1 MGTKLS
7 DVMRQLPKARRD
19 RIAARA
25 REIREEIEGLRAL
38 RKATAKTQVEIA
50 RSLGVSQPS
59 VAKIERQADMYLSTL
74 RSYVEA
80 AGGRLTLV
88 VHLKDGHSVELG
100 GLADLPRAAGKA
112 ASGKSPAKPDVRAR
126 AQARV

>member
-7 DVMRQLPKARRD
+7 EIMEQLPKVRRI

-25 REIREEIEGLRAL
+25 QEVRETIEGLQAL
-38 RKATAKTQVEIA
+38 RKATTKTQVEIA
-50 RSLGVSQPS
+50 KSLGVSQPS

-80 AGGRLTLV
+80 AGGKLALI
-88 VHLKDGHSVELG
+88 VHLKDGYTVELR
-100 GLADLPRAAGKA
+100 GLMDMPRVAAKTGKTRTKSA
-112 ASGKSPAKPDVRAR
+112 ARVRA
-126 AQARV
+126 

>member
-7 DVMRQLPKARRD
+7 DVMRKLPRPRRD

-25 REIREEIEGLRAL
+25 KELREQIEGLRAL
-38 RKATAKTQVEIA
+38 RKATTKTQVEIA
-50 RSLGVSQPS
+50 KSLGVSQPS

-80 AGGRLTLV
+80 AGGRLSLV
-88 VHLKDGHSVELG
+88 VHLKDGQSVQLN
-100 GLADLPRAAGKA
+100 GLADIPRSDRKGAKSASKA
-112 ASGKSPAKPDVRAR
+112 QRSAR
-126 AQARV
+126 A

>member
-7 DVMRQLPKARRD
+7 DMMGRLPKARRD
-19 RIAARA
+19 RIASRVE
-25 REIREEIEGLRAL
+25 EIRGEIHGLQAL
-38 RKATAKTQVEIA
+38 RKATAKTQVEMA
-50 RSLGVSQPS
+50 KSLGVSQPS

-88 VHLKDGHSVELG
+88 VELKDGHRVELG
-100 GLADLPRAAGKA
+100 GLVDMPR
-112 ASGKSPAKPDVRAR
+112 R
-126 AQARV
+126 

>member
-7 DVMRQLPKARRD
+7 DVVRRLPKARRD

-25 REIREEIEGLRAL
+25 QEIREEIEGLQAL
-38 RKATAKTQVEIA
+38 RKATAKTQVQIA
-50 RSLGVSQPS
+50 KSLGVSQPS

-88 VHLKDGHSVELG
+88 VELKDGHKVELG
-100 GLADLPRAAGKA
+100 GLADMPR
-112 ASGKSPAKPDVRAR
+112 R
-126 AQARV
+126 

>member
-7 DVMRQLPKARRD
+7 EVMRRLPKARRH

-25 REIREEIEGLRAL
+25 QEIREEIEGLRAL

-88 VHLKDGHSVELG
+88 VELKDGHRVELG
-100 GLADLPRAAGKA
+100 GLADMSR
-112 ASGKSPAKPDVRAR
+112 R
-126 AQARV
+126 

>member
-7 DVMRQLPKARRD
+7 DVMRRLPKNRYD

-25 REIREEIEGLRAL
+25 QEIREQIEGLQAL
-38 RKATAKTQVEIA
+38 RKVTAKTQVEIA
-50 RSLGVSQPS
+50 KSLGVSQPS

-88 VHLKDGHSVELG
+88 VELKDGHKVELG
-100 GLADLPRAAGKA
+100 GLADM
-112 ASGKSPAKPDVRAR
+112 AR
-126 AQARV
+126 R

>member
-7 DVMRQLPKARRD
+7 DVMRRLPKARRD

-25 REIREEIEGLRAL
+25 QEIREEIEGLRAL
-38 RKATAKTQVEIA
+38 RKATAKTQVDIA
-50 RSLGVSQPS
+50 KSLGVSQPS

-88 VHLKDGHSVELG
+88 VELKDGHKVELG
-100 GLADLPRAAGKA
+100 GLADMSR
-112 ASGKSPAKPDVRAR
+112 R
-126 AQARV
+126 

>member
-1 MGTKLS
+1 VGTKLS
-7 DVMRQLPKARRD
+7 DVMRRLPKARRE
-19 RIAARA
+19 RVSARA
-25 REIREEIEGLRAL
+25 REIREEIEGLQAL

-50 RSLGVSQPS
+50 KSLGVSQPS

-88 VHLKDGHSVELG
+88 VELKDGHKLELG
-100 GLADLPRAAGKA
+100 GLADMSR
-112 ASGKSPAKPDVRAR
+112 R
-126 AQARV
+126 

>member
-1 MGTKLS
+1 MGTRLS
-7 DVMRQLPKARRD
+7 DVMGRLPKARRD
-19 RIAARA
+19 RIASRVE
-25 REIREEIEGLRAL
+25 EIRGEIQGLQAL

-50 RSLGVSQPS
+50 KSLGVSQPS

-88 VHLKDGHSVELG
+88 VELKDGHRVELG
-100 GLADLPRAAGKA
+100 GLADMPR
-112 ASGKSPAKPDVRAR
+112 R
-126 AQARV
+126 

>member
-7 DVMRQLPKARRD
+7 DVMRRLPKNRRD

-25 REIREEIEGLRAL
+25 QEIREEIEGLQAL
-38 RKATAKTQVEIA
+38 RKVTAKTQVEMA
-50 RSLGVSQPS
+50 KSLGVSQPS

-88 VHLKDGHSVELG
+88 VELKDGHKVELG
-100 GLADLPRAAGKA
+100 GLADM
-112 ASGKSPAKPDVRAR
+112 AR
-126 AQARV
+126 R

>member
-1 MGTKLS
+1 MGTRLS
-7 DVMRQLPKARRD
+7 DLMRRLPKARRD
-19 RIAARA
+19 RIAARVQ
-25 REIREEIEGLRAL
+25 EIREEIGGLQAL

-88 VHLKDGHSVELG
+88 VELKDGHKVELG
-100 GLADLPRAAGKA
+100 GLADMPR
-112 ASGKSPAKPDVRAR
+112 R
-126 AQARV
+126 

>member
-1 MGTKLS
+1 MGTRLS
-7 DVMRQLPKARRD
+7 DVIRQLPKPRRD
-19 RIAARA
+19 RIAVRA

-88 VHLKDGHSVELG
+88 VELKDGQRVELG
-100 GLADLPRAAGKA
+100 GLADMPR
-112 ASGKSPAKPDVRAR
+112 R
-126 AQARV
+126 

>member
-1 MGTKLS
+1 MMGTKLS
-7 DVMRQLPKARRD
+7 DVMRRLPKARRS
-19 RIAARA
+19 RIAARVQ
-25 REIREEIEGLRAL
+25 EIREEIEGLQAL

-80 AGGRLTLV
+80 AGGKLTLLV
-88 VHLKDGHSVELG
+88 ELKGGHKVELG
-100 GLADLPRAAGKA
+100 GLTDMPR
-112 ASGKSPAKPDVRAR
+112 R
-126 AQARV
+126 